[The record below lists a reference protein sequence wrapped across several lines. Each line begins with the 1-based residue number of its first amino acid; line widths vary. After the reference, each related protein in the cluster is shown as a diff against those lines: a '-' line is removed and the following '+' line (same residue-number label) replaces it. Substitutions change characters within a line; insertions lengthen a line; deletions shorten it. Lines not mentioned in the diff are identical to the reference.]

1 MNLTRSRRLKYNVAY
16 ERTVKAEICAKMNT
30 DVKHAHK
37 LMMDSNI
44 IRSKTKQYIEHWG
57 IKNRFL

>member
-16 ERTVKAEICAKMNT
+16 ERTVKAEICTKMNT
-30 DVKHAHK
+30 DVKHVHE

-44 IRSKTKQYIEHWG
+44 IRSKTKQYIEH
-57 IKNRFL
+57 